1 MLELGGSHAQRDLF
15 EQIHLDALVRSGQWV
30 GAQNI
35 LQQRANAQ
43 PESRRIARQA
53 NDLLQRLGL
62 AGARRALAT

>member
-1 MLELGGSHAQRDLF
+1 MWETGGSHAQRDLF

-30 GAQNI
+30 GAQNL

-43 PESRRIARQA
+43 PESRRLARQA
-53 NDLLQRLGL
+53 DDLLQRLRL